1 MQQNKRKSRK
11 FKKIFK
17 NIEIL
22 EWGESSNFDMI
33 INATSLG
40 LKKKIIKS

>member
-1 MQQNKRKSRK
+1 MQQNIRKSRK

-22 EWGESSNFDMI
+22 EWGEASNFDII
-33 INATSLG
+33 INATSFRFE
-40 LKKKIIKS
+40 KRR